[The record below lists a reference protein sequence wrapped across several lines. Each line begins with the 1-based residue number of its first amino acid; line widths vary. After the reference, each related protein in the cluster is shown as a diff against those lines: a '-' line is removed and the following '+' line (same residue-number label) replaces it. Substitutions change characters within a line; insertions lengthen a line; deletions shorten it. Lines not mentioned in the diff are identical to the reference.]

1 MMNMESEA
9 LKTIRERAH
18 RIIDENAQL
27 EMDLLDVKLEK
38 LLSWSKEIYEVHL
51 ENLYFSRA
59 ESLID
64 KLKIM
69 QYKFNIQMYG
79 SQLEAQKYVPSLNG
93 TEK

>member
-1 MMNMESEA
+1 MESEA

>member
-51 ENLYFSRA
+51 ENLYFSRE

>member
-1 MMNMESEA
+1 MNMESEA

-51 ENLYFSRA
+51 ENLYFSRE